1 MADRAKQNK
10 NMKNFFKKAYEIY
23 HIICMLG
30 FSLFLWVVIM
40 GIFVVLPLYYFV
52 FTIPCDI

>member
-1 MADRAKQNK
+1 
-10 NMKNFFKKAYEIY
+10 MKNFFKKAYEIY